1 MALAEVLIG
10 QLIQRLPSYD
20 YLRIKSLCVT
30 TAECYRIGPPLLPLS
45 QSQNFS
51 NKSLMTIFINLTAYL
66 LPHFAANEYNDLSRS
81 RARSS
86 GCGPGALASPKNDST
101 LLPIRPRGGAAAV
114 VVVIGTFVVED
125 RLGPLVALEGG
136 VGAGVEGVVVV
147 VVVLLVGVGVVE
159 VVVVVGV
166 VVLGV
171 VVVDVVVVGGG
182 VVVSTIGSKVV
193 VSWSR
198 CRVREKTG

>member
-1 MALAEVLIG
+1 M
-10 QLIQRLPSYD
+10 
-20 YLRIKSLCVT
+20 
-30 TAECYRIGPPLLPLS
+30 
-45 QSQNFS
+45 
-51 NKSLMTIFINLTAYL
+51 
-66 LPHFAANEYNDLSRS
+66 
-81 RARSS
+81 
-86 GCGPGALASPKNDST
+86 
-101 LLPIRPRGGAAAV
+101 